1 MAVARRT
8 ESGYQRTI
16 LQLARLLGWR
26 CAHFRPGLTR
36 KGWRTPVQGDGV
48 GFPDLVLLRGERLL
62 FVELKGRRGV
72 TSPEQ
77 RAWLDALRRVPGAE
91 VYEWRDGVT
100 PWREVEGVLR

>member
-1 MAVARRT
+1 MVVARRT

-26 CAHFRPGLTR
+26 AYHTHDSRRSAAGY
-36 KGWRTPVQGDGV
+36 
-48 GFPDLVLLRGERLL
+48 PDLTLCRGDRLL
-62 FVELKGRRGV
+62 FVELKSLKGR

-77 RAWLDALRRVPGAE
+77 RAWLDALRRVPGVE

-100 PWREVEGVLR
+100 PWQEVDGVLR